1 MSRELFYAK
10 KDSKFIG
17 KARLNHDLLVLTDG
31 ESKFTNTKL
40 TKGEVELAK
49 SSFGSDIEVSPI
61 PYKTYEVKLVDI
73 NGIPRRLRVQIYGKD
88 LTSSDLMSKLQDS
101 EWVVSDDGSNM
112 INMKHIVEVSS
123 VREVKE

>member
-10 KDSKFIG
+10 KGSEFIG
-17 KARLNHDLLVLTDG
+17 KARLNHDFLVLTNE
-31 ESKFTNTKL
+31 ESNFIDTKL
-40 TKGEVELAK
+40 TKGEAELAK

-88 LTSSDLMSKLQDS
+88 LTSRDLISKLQDS

-123 VREVKE
+123 FREVR

>member
-10 KDSKFIG
+10 KGSEFIG
-17 KARLNHDLLVLTDG
+17 KAGFKHALLVLTYG
-31 ESKFTNTKL
+31 ESEVVDTKL

-49 SSFGSDIEVSPI
+49 SSFGSDIEVTPI

-73 NGIPRRLRVQIYGKD
+73 NGIPRRRRVQIYGKD
-88 LTSSDLMSKLQDS
+88 LTSIDLIRELKDS

-123 VREVKE
+123 FREVR

>member
-1 MSRELFYAK
+1 MSRELFYVK

-17 KARLNHDLLVLTDG
+17 KDRLKQDSLVLTYG
-31 ESKFTNTKL
+31 GTYFTNTKL
-40 TKGEVELAK
+40 TKDEVELAK
-49 SSFGSDIEVSPI
+49 ASFGSDIEVTPI
-61 PYKTYEVKLVDI
+61 IYKTYEVKLTDI
-73 NGIPRRLRVQIYGKD
+73 NGIPRTLRVQIYD
-88 LTSSDLMSKLQDS
+88 DDFTSSDLMRKLQDS

>member
-10 KDSKFIG
+10 KGSDFIG
-17 KARLNHDLLVLTDG
+17 KARLKHALLVLTNG
-31 ESKFTNTKL
+31 ESNFIDTKL

-49 SSFGSDIEVSPI
+49 SSFGSDIEVTPI

-73 NGIPRRLRVQIYGKD
+73 NGLPRRLRVQNYGKD
-88 LTSSDLMSKLQDS
+88 LTSIDLIRELKDS
-101 EWVVSDDGSNM
+101 EWVVSEDGSNM

-123 VREVKE
+123 FREVR

>member
-10 KDSKFIG
+10 KGSDFIG
-17 KARLNHDLLVLTDG
+17 KAGFKHDLLVLTYG
-31 ESKFTNTKL
+31 ESGAVDTKL

-49 SSFGSDIEVSPI
+49 SSFGSDIEISPI

-73 NGIPRRLRVQIYGKD
+73 NGLPRRLRVQIYGKD
-88 LTSSDLMSKLQDS
+88 LTSTDLMCELKDS

-112 INMKHIVEVSS
+112 INMKHIIEVSS
-123 VREVKE
+123 FREVRK

>member
-10 KDSKFIG
+10 KDSSFIG
-17 KARLNHDLLVLTDG
+17 KARLRHDLLVLTYG
-31 ESKFTNTKL
+31 ESEVVDTKL

-49 SSFGSDIEVSPI
+49 SSFGSDIEISPI

-88 LTSSDLMSKLQDS
+88 LTNRDLIYKLKDS
-101 EWVVSDDGSNM
+101 EWIVSDDGSNM

>member
-10 KDSKFIG
+10 KGSEFIG
-17 KARLNHDLLVLTDG
+17 KARLNHSFLVLTNG
-31 ESKFTNTKL
+31 ESKFIDTKL
-40 TKGEVELAK
+40 AKGEMELAK

-88 LTSSDLMSKLQDS
+88 LTSIDLICELKDS

-123 VREVKE
+123 FREVR